1 MLSMDSYQKE
11 IGLIK
16 QILKENPKGMTV
28 TDVSRKIKINR
39 NSVAKYLDIMRISGF
54 VEMVTFGPA
63 KVFFPSRRIPL
74 SSMLNFTSDYI
85 LVIDKQLRIMMVND
99 SLLAFMKA
107 SREAIIGQILDN
119 TFLRMLDGDDD
130 LFSSIRDAFEG
141 EQLTRDFSF
150 QMDGDEFYFR
160 INIIPTA
167 FEDGKYGITL
177 VIRDRTQQGM
187 AEKAL
192 RESEEK
198 FGRLLE
204 KMKK

>member
-1 MLSMDSYQKE
+1 MDSYQKE
-11 IGLIK
+11 IETIK

-39 NSVAKYLDIMRISGF
+39 NSVAKYLDIMRISGY

-85 LVIDKQLRIMMVND
+85 LVIDKQLRVVLVND

-119 TFLRMLDGDDD
+119 TFLRILDGDGD

-141 EQLTRDFSF
+141 KQFTKDFSF

-160 INIIPTA
+160 INIIPTT
-167 FEDGKYGITL
+167 FEDGKHGITL
-177 VIRDRTQQGM
+177 VIRDRTQHGM

-198 FGRLLE
+198 FGKLLE
-204 KMKK
+204 KMNGK

>member
-1 MLSMDSYQKE
+1 MDSYQKE
-11 IGLIK
+11 IETIK

-39 NSVAKYLDIMRISGF
+39 NSVAKYLDIMRISGY

-85 LVIDKQLRIMMVND
+85 LVIDKRLRVVMVND

-119 TFLRMLDGDDD
+119 TFLRMLDGDGD

-141 EQLTRDFSF
+141 KQFTRDFSF
-150 QMDGDEFYFR
+150 QMDNDEFYFR
-160 INIIPTA
+160 INIIPTT
-167 FEDGKYGITL
+167 FEDGKHGITL

-187 AEKAL
+187 VEKAL
-192 RESEEK
+192 RESEER
-198 FGRLLE
+198 FGKLLE
-204 KMKK
+204 KMNGK

>member
-1 MLSMDSYQKE
+1 MGSYQKE
-11 IGLIK
+11 IETIK

-63 KVFFPSRRIPL
+63 KVFFPSRRVPL

-85 LVIDKQLRIMMVND
+85 LVIDKQLRVVMVND

-107 SREAIIGQILDN
+107 RREAVIGQILDN

-130 LFSSIRDAFEG
+130 LFSFIQDAFEG
-141 EQLTRDFSF
+141 KQFTRDFSF
-150 QMDGDEFYFR
+150 QMDNDEFYFR
-160 INIIPTA
+160 INIIPTT
-167 FEDGKYGITL
+167 FEDGKHGITL

-187 AEKAL
+187 AERAL

-198 FGRLLE
+198 FGKLLE
-204 KMKK
+204 KMNGK